1 MSNKTFSEELLD
13 LINKHSME
21 NHSDTPDFILRDYLM
36 ACLQAFDVAI
46 RVRETWYN
54 KIAESTISKG

>member
-1 MSNKTFSEELLD
+1 MSNKTFSEELRD

-36 ACLQAFDVAI
+36 KCLEAFDVATNC
-46 RVRETWYN
+46 RTHWYC
-54 KIAESTISKG
+54 KDDRTQDEL